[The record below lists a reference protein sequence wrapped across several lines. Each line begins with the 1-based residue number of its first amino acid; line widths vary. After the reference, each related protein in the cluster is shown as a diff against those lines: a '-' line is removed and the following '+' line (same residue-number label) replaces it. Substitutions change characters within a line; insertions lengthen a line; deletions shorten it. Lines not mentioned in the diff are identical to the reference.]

1 MPDTAAHPT
10 ARLTGII
17 PQFLVTDLERAIA
30 YYCDQLGFTLDFVY
44 QDFYAS
50 VVRDGFAI
58 HLKHGKRSSAE
69 QKWRAKQ
76 ERLDAY
82 VSVVGARDL
91 FREIEARRAL
101 VVSPLQEQPWAC
113 LEFYVEDP
121 DGHVLCFSER
131 IP

>member
-76 ERLDAY
+76 ERLDE
-82 VSVVGARDL
+82 L
-91 FREIEARRAL
+91 
-101 VVSPLQEQPWAC
+101 W
-113 LEFYVEDP
+113 
-121 DGHVLCFSER
+121 
-131 IP
+131 